1 MSVLNDSKLE
11 RLLAALHAQSDGQND
26 AMQVYYAER
35 AKQERPPEG
44 AAAERIKTFLGD
56 KLVALDRDKAEFC
69 YQMIRAKNARRLVE
83 IGTSFGVSTLYLAAA
98 LRDAIA
104 ASGGDGL
111 VVGTEHEPEKAKTAR
126 AHFADAG
133 LSHLID
139 LREGDLRETLKTLQG
154 PIDFVLVDI
163 WVPMARPAL
172 DLVLPHLAPGAAVLC
187 DNTARYRDAYAAYFA
202 AINDP
207 ANRFRS
213 MNLPFDGGF
222 ELSIYCPG

>member
-1 MSVLNDSKLE
+1 MAMSVLNDSKLE
-11 RLLAALHAQSDGQND
+11 QLLAALHARSDGQSE
-26 AMQVYYAER
+26 AMQA
-35 AKQERPPEG
+35 RPPQS
-44 AAAERIKTFLGD
+44 AAAERIKSFLSD

-69 YQMIRAKNARRLVE
+69 YQLIRAKDARRVVE

-98 LRDAIA
+98 VRDAIA

-111 VVGTEHEPEKAKTAR
+111 VVGTEHEAEKAKIAR
-126 AHFADAG
+126 AHFVEAG
-133 LSHLID
+133 LSHLIE
-139 LREGDLRETLKTLQG
+139 LREGDLRETLKTLSG

-187 DNTARYRDAYAAYFA
+187 DNTVQFRDAYADYFA

-222 ELSIYCPG
+222 ELSVYCPG